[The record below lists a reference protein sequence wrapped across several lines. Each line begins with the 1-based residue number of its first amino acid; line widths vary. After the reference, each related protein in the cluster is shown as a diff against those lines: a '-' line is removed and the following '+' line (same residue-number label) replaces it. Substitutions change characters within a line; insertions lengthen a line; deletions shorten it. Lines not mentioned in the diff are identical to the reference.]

1 MLRLMNR
8 YRAAFHDARSGSV
21 CSFRLFGPNTTDRIA
36 PIGETCRWCLFD
48 AMVDYDAMLITH
60 QDNVACRPSYPK
72 KLIEF
77 LSGSEGYSFGSLP
90 VVFQFSGG

>member
-1 MLRLMNR
+1 
-8 YRAAFHDARSGSV
+8 
-21 CSFRLFGPNTTDRIA
+21 
-36 PIGETCRWCLFD
+36 
-48 AMVDYDAMLITH
+48 MVDYDAMLITH